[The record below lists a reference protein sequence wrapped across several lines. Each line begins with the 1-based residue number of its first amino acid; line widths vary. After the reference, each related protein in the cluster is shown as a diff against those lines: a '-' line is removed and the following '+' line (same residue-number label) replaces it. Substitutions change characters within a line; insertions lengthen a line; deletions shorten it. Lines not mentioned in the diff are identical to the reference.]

1 MGYWVKLVVSV
12 SLICVFLRTLIG
24 SPCIVPSD
32 SMSPTILPGDRMW
45 IDQTTY
51 GAQLSQNNFTKNI
64 VRFSYLVRSWT
75 ENEKLINT
83 DTYRVAGI
91 RNPEIGDLIVF
102 NHPYDRILVVKRIAE
117 ILKKGDSVLIT
128 YKNFTTF
135 ESLAKREGL
144 DIFKRGK
151 TIFINNRID
160 SIFTLKQSYYYVLGD
175 NQSNSLDSKVYGYI
189 PHSSI
194 VGRFNRV
201 LYSLAPDEPFWKK
214 LRWNRIM
221 KSIE

>member
-1 MGYWVKLVVSV
+1 MSYWVKLVVGII
-12 SLICVFLRTLIG
+12 SLCVFLRMLIG
-24 SPCIVPSD
+24 EPCIVPSD

-51 GAQLSQNNFTKNI
+51 GAQLPPNDFSEYI

-75 ENEKLINT
+75 NNEEIINKEP
-83 DTYRVAGI
+83 YRVAGI
-91 RNPEIGDLIVF
+91 RNPEVGDLIVF
-102 NHPYDRILVVKRIAE
+102 RHPYDHILVVKRIAE
-117 ILKKGDSVLIT
+117 VLKKGHSVLIT
-128 YKNFTTF
+128 QENFTIF

-144 DIFKRGK
+144 DVFKRGK

-160 SIFTLKQSYYYVLGD
+160 STFILKQSYYYVLGD
-175 NQSNSLDSKVYGYI
+175 NQSNSLDSKIYGYI
-189 PHSSI
+189 PHSSVI
-194 VGRFNRV
+194 GRFNRV

-214 LRWNRIM
+214 TRWNRIM